1 MFCDWAFLK
10 HRGDAIDEIWKK
22 IPKDIDILVT
32 HGPPL
37 GKSTKSN
44 NCLTVIWLSHSF
56 HLSPSF
62 FHQ

>member
-10 HRGDAIDEIWKK
+10 HRGDAINEIWKK

-37 GKSTKSN
+37 GMRKKYHALFSSMN
-44 NCLTVIWLSHSF
+44 SSLLASSF
-56 HLSPSF
+56 HS
-62 FHQ
+62 